1 MHVHVLGHV
10 CGHVRR
16 HGHVY
21 GLNAIAHAA
30 PGPGASSDLWLVV
43 TRTQAHVDSLRYAE
57 GVARKFEE
65 RLSPLTLAAVV
76 LGSALAAVCM
86 LIYGALHYRNARQ
99 RMTTMELE
107 LAALRAFRNEAERKH
122 EAEKEQEVRCSRAS
136 SCAWPWRDAHT
147 FELGSI
153 HVSERMHPTANAHV
167 TRRRAGRR
175 PSSS

>member
-1 MHVHVLGHV
+1 MGEVPLPLRMLYAMRAGRTLLRWLRSTQEMHVHVLGHV

-21 GLNAIAHAA
+21 GLNATAHAA

-76 LGSALAAVCM
+76 LGRLAGGRAPFREADV
-86 LIYGALHYRNARQ
+86 LEAKGAQVVPR
-99 RMTTMELE
+99 
-107 LAALRAFRNEAERKH
+107 
-122 EAEKEQEVRCSRAS
+122 
-136 SCAWPWRDAHT
+136 
-147 FELGSI
+147 
-153 HVSERMHPTANAHV
+153 
-167 TRRRAGRR
+167 
-175 PSSS
+175 